1 LTPAVVPVILA
12 AGGGE
17 WNHWP
22 TWFAEFAVRPTA
34 RAAIRVFLNAGSS
47 SLLALAL
54 ACFPSAAGQAQAA
67 AAAVFSSEPAARDPA
82 LRDPAPSAAAP
93 IAPPGSD
100 LLLLHGHI
108 YTGAK
113 RAPWA
118 EALSVSASRIDAV
131 GTDAALAARRGPST
145 RVIDLKGRTVI
156 PGIVDGH
163 IHVWLGAIAL
173 HGFNLSTP
181 GASITPSKPE
191 LLIARIRAYAAAHPA
206 EKLIFGRADFSPTPP
221 FSPTA
226 ALLDRAVADRPIIV
240 HNISE
245 HAMWL
250 NSRAMALT
258 GITDSPLPDP
268 AEERNV
274 VRDASGHPTGIVIEA
289 AMEAVERYVRTALTV
304 EDQLAMIQVATREL
318 NSFGVTS
325 VVNATGDLAEIRLY
339 AALRDRGALT
349 VRTRTAFGAV
359 ATPHRLTPQFLADL
373 EEARTTYHDEWVSA
387 NLVKFFA
394 DGFTGLLAPLV
405 YKPAEFKTLVVELDR
420 RGYQLMTHATRFD
433 TVHMV
438 LDAYEEAER
447 VNGPRDRRLRI
458 EHSSSVRGADFPRYA
473 ALSVINVTSPDFCCG
488 ESGTNADPKDPTP
501 SDQWR
506 TFLEDGVVLG
516 FSSDWPC
523 SWPPDPFVGMQ
534 AAITREIWHSDD
546 TADIIDLPMDGA
558 ALAGA
563 RPTGRFY
570 TPEQRVSVREAV
582 DAYTQGSAYAA
593 FAEKSVGTLEVGKL
607 ADLAVLSQD
616 IFGAPARSVG
626 KTRVLL
632 TMVGGSIVY
641 GEPPGASPAH
651 SSNQ

>member
-1 LTPAVVPVILA
+1 MRLVP
-12 AGGGE
+12 
-17 WNHWP
+17 HKP
-22 TWFAEFAVRPTA
+22 
-34 RAAIRVFLNAGSS
+34 AAIRLPWNQLPIWF
-47 SLLALAL
+47 SLKASALAAVL
-54 ACFPSAAGQAQAA
+54 SFGPHAQARP
-67 AAAVFSSEPAARDPA
+67 SDPAAPDPP
-82 LRDPAPSAAAP
+82 PA
-93 IAPPGSD
+93 D
-100 LLLLHGHI
+100 LVLLHGHI

-113 RAPWA
+113 AAPWA
-118 EALSVSASRIDAV
+118 EALSVIGARIDAV
-131 GTDAALAARRGPST
+131 GTDAKLLARRGPAT
-145 RVIDLKGRTVI
+145 RVIDLRGHTVI

-181 GASITPSKPE
+181 DASITPSKPK
-191 LLIARIRAYAAAHPA
+191 LLIARVRQYAESHPD

-221 FSPTA
+221 FAPTY
-226 ALLDRAVADRPIIV
+226 ALLDQAVADRPLIV

-250 NSRAMALT
+250 NSKALALA
-258 GITDSPLPDP
+258 GITDAPLPDP
-268 AEERNV
+268 VEERNV
-274 VRDASGHPTGIVIEA
+274 VRDASGHPTGVLIES
-289 AMEAVERYVRTALTV
+289 AMEAVERYVRATLSV
-304 EDQLAMIQVATREL
+304 EEQLAMLQVATREV
-318 NSFGVTS
+318 NRYGVTS
-325 VVNATGDLAEIRLY
+325 VVNATGDLAEIKLY

-373 EEARTTYHDEWVSA
+373 EAARTAYHDEWVSA

-405 YKPAEFKTLVVELDR
+405 YKPDDFKALVVELDR

-447 VNGPRDRRLRI
+447 TNGARDRRLRI
-458 EHSSSVRGADFPRYA
+458 EHSSSVRESDFPRYA
-473 ALSVINVTSPDFCCG
+473 ALSVIDVTSPVFCCG

-501 SDQWR
+501 SDQWQ
-506 TFLEDGVVLG
+506 TFLKDGVALG

-523 SWPPDPFVGMQ
+523 SWPPNPFVGMQ
-534 AAITREIWHSDD
+534 SAITREIWHSDD
-546 TADIIDLPMDGA
+546 TADIIDLPLDGA
-558 ALAGA
+558 ALAGS
-563 RPTGRFY
+563 RPTARFY
-570 TPEQRVSVREAV
+570 TPGQRVSIRQAV
-582 DAYTQGSAYAA
+582 DAYTQGSAYAE
-593 FAEKSVGTLEVGKL
+593 FAENRVGTLEVGKF

-616 IFGAPARSVG
+616 IFSVPPGIVG

-632 TMVGGSIVY
+632 TLVGGKVVY
-641 GEPPGASPAH
+641 GEPPGGAPLH